1 VGSANNWNQ
10 EDELP
15 VKTGSITLNTRGNT
29 DVFDITRELARL
41 ITESGLSS
49 GILTVFCPSS
59 TSGLT
64 TIEFE
69 PGAVADLKRLFEEL
83 VPAGRDYSHEA
94 AWHDGNGHSHMR
106 ASLLGPS
113 LTVPFLGKTLTL
125 GTWQQVVYLDFDIRP
140 RHRELVVLMVGE

>member
-1 VGSANNWNQ
+1 M
-10 EDELP
+10 P
-15 VKTGSITLNTRGNT
+15 VKTGTVILNTQGNT
-29 DVFDITRELARL
+29 DVFDITRELERL
-41 ITESGLSS
+41 VFESGLST

-83 VPAGRDYSHEA
+83 VPTGRDYAHET

-106 ASLLGPS
+106 ASLMGPS
-113 LTVPFLGKTLTL
+113 LTIPFVNKTLTL
-125 GTWQQVVYLDFDIRP
+125 GTWQQVVYMDFDVRP
-140 RHRELVVLMVGE
+140 RHRELVVQMVGE